1 MDYIKNKVNDLED
14 KYRDYRFYI
23 FLKQLINQVSGSVL
37 SDSGA
42 MIAYYFLLSFFP
54 FLIFLISV
62 LSYTPLSDSN
72 VLLSIASIMPEDVAQ
87 IFTTFF
93 TELIGSR
100 SEAILSTS
108 ILITIYSSSKGI
120 SSLIRAVNRAYNVKD
135 NRSFIHMTILSI
147 VLTLGLALLIVLIL
161 VSIVFGKIIIDDIL
175 VFLHLE
181 SWFSEVNMLVRLLIP
196 SVSMYIVLSLMY
208 KYGPNKK
215 VSLRSTIPGA
225 LVATISTMVMSIGF
239 AFYVNNFGKYNLTYG
254 SLGGVIVLLIWISLL
269 GSLIVLGAEINGSL
283 LAIKA
288 REAESDNN

>member
-181 SWFSEVNMLVRLLIP
+181 SWFSEVNMLVRLLVP
-196 SVSMYIVLSLMY
+196 SISMYIVLSFMY

-239 AFYVNNFGKYNLTYG
+239 AFYVNNFGKYNVTYG

-288 REAESDNN
+288 KEAESKK